1 MLMNT
6 TLIPVIIIC
15 LLDCLLLYNIKC
27 SSDTRSNK
35 ILYSLVIL
43 LMPVIGISIYYVI
56 REYKTKNMEGT
67 NIINKVFDVVLIL
80 IAVWIIISMLL
91 NQLSIDTI
99 LGRTAV
105 VCALVYNLSIFSKHK
120 KLKISFLLVAVILI
134 LIATIVKIHLV

>member
-1 MLMNT
+1 MNNSIC
-6 TLIPVIIIC
+6 TLF
-15 LLDCLLLYNIKC
+15 DNILIDIHKF
-27 SSDTRSNK
+27 K
-35 ILYSLVIL
+35 SLH
-43 LMPVIGISIYYVI
+43 YVI

>member
-1 MLMNT
+1 MNT
-6 TLIPVIIIC
+6 TLILVIIIC

-27 SSDTRSNK
+27 SNDTRSNK

-56 REYKTKNMEGT
+56 REYKTKNREGT

>member
-1 MLMNT
+1 MNT

-27 SSDTRSNK
+27 SNDTRSNK

-91 NQLSIDTI
+91 NQLSIDAI

>member
-1 MLMNT
+1 MNT

-27 SSDTRSNK
+27 SNDTRSNK
-35 ILYSLVIL
+35 ILYSLDIL

>member
-1 MLMNT
+1 MNT

-27 SSDTRSNK
+27 SNDTRSNK
-35 ILYSLVIL
+35 ILYILVIL